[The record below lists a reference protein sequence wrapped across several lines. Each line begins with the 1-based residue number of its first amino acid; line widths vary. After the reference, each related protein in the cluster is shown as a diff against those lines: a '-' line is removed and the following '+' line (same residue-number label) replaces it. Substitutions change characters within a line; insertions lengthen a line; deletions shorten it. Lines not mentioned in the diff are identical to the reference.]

1 MSERTASGTQPEP
14 SNRPGQMDRHDVPS
28 PGPDADVLFEL
39 SAETSPVGATR
50 ISVLS
55 RGLVHGLWL
64 PPCVVGC
71 VVRFLGAS
79 TAVSVSALGV
89 MFVACALF
97 VGYQLKTRAVFV
109 ARPGPSSCIIDAR
122 DIETVATPGT
132 AADPDGP
139 RGRRQRLRRV
149 LRRRRS

>member
-28 PGPDADVLFEL
+28 PGPDADMLFEL
-39 SAETSPVGATR
+39 SAETSPVGTTR

-79 TAVSVSALGV
+79 TAVSVSAMGV
-89 MFVACALF
+89 MFVACTVF
-97 VGYQLKTRAVFV
+97 VGYQVRTRAVFV
-109 ARPGPSSCIIDAR
+109 ARPGPASCIIDAR
-122 DIETVATPGT
+122 DIETVATPHPPAG
-132 AADPDGP
+132 AL
-139 RGRRQRLRRV
+139 GRKERLRRV
-149 LRRRRS
+149 LRRRRRS